1 LAEGGAPKPDER
13 IGIKEA
19 AQRLGIHGNTLRGWI
34 DRGHVHAYRLPTGR
48 RILLLSEIERI
59 ERETFGTPAP
69 ADAGAAAG
77 DEPGPAHDREKP
89 ASP

>member
-1 LAEGGAPKPDER
+1 LADGGAPEPEER

-19 AQRLGIHGNTLRGWI
+19 ADRLGIHGNTLRGWI

-59 ERETFGTPAP
+59 ERETFGSPAP
-69 ADAGAAAG
+69 SDATEPAADETGPEGEQARPGA
-77 DEPGPAHDREKP
+77 P
-89 ASP
+89 